1 MIAILGKLV
10 VTLGLILII
19 TLFIWMLSTFS
30 DISKL
35 WKAAQTLRNIMDVEF
50 IIFCILM
57 GLELILIVWS

>member
-30 DISKL
+30 YISKL
-35 WKAAQTLRNIMDVEF
+35 EKAARILRDIMDVEF
-50 IIFCILM
+50 IVFCILA
-57 GLELILIVWS
+57 GLELILIIWI